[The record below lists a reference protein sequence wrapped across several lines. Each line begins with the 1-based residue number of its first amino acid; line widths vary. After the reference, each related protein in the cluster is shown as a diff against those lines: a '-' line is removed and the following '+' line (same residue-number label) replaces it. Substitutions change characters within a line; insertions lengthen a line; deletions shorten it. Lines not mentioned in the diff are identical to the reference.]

1 MSDSQPQV
9 PPPDPEPGDEPS
21 TGPNLTLIYSLI
33 ALALVAAIG
42 LAMMIVYPFHHRR

>member
-1 MSDSQPQV
+1 MSDSETQIPS
-9 PPPDPEPGDEPS
+9 PEPESDDEPS